1 MGKPKEPKGQ
11 EDRLREGI
19 YLLTHL
25 KTTGIKEHTLSYMT
39 LKQHITAWI
48 KTGEPFEDHIPLQ
61 EYQRMAHLQLPRYT
75 NRVAELT
82 LKAHR
87 F

>member
-1 MGKPKEPKGQ
+1 MGKPKDPKAQ

-19 YLLTHL
+19 HLLTHL
-25 KTTGIKEHTLSYMT
+25 KTAGIKENSMGYMA
-39 LKQHITAWI
+39 LKQHITTWI
-48 KTGEPFEDHIPLQ
+48 KTGEPFEALVPLP
-61 EYQRMAHLQLPRYT
+61 EYQRMAHLQLPKYT
-75 NRVAELT
+75 NRVAEIT